1 MNNAAFID
9 SQNLSCGTRQASD
22 PWKIDLIKFRFYL
35 KRKYKVSQAFYFLGY
50 FKPELKDMYT
60 AIKSYGY
67 ILIFKETLQNT
78 ISAKKGNVDTD
89 IVFEIMKKTFNDNS
103 HDKVVIVSG
112 DGDYFKTVRYLIE
125 KQRLERIIGPDEKFM
140 SALYKKNL
148 KTKYFSYLSDRD
160 VRSKLRI

>member
-22 PWKIDLIKFRFYL
+22 PWKVDLIKFRFYL
-35 KRKYKVSQAFYFLGY
+35 KRKYKVNQAFYFLGY
-50 FKPELKDMYT
+50 FKPELQDMYA

-67 ILIFKETLQNT
+67 TLIFKETLQNT

-125 KQRLERIIGPDEKFM
+125 KHRLERIIGPDERFM
-140 SALYKKNL
+140 SALYTKKLDPKYYAFLNRQDIKNKL
-148 KTKYFSYLSDRD
+148 KR
-160 VRSKLRI
+160 